1 MYSNKLVA
9 CVKAGGKVLREKG
22 EEVLLPFGAE
32 YSLYFKNEHSRKV
45 QIEVEIDGESVMG
58 DKALLLDA
66 GETMDL
72 KGFIKDTYGHDNRAF
87 KFITKT
93 NEISDF
99 RGDRAEDGLIKVSYT
114 FEKERPVLRTSDFF
128 QHDIYRTYTN
138 CGPDYP
144 KSGGFVDNID
154 LSSTFGINSTQ
165 LGGDYD
171 YSKDLNSTNIS
182 HSVNDTMETSYMAN
196 SVTNSVSASYS
207 DTTSLRSVDLGSIMG
222 QATATAAVSDEPG
235 ITVEGSN
242 TGQSFQRGS
251 IGTLEDKSF
260 TMVFQ
265 LKGLTCEEVVT
276 EPVTVKTKKQ
286 CPSCGKKYK
295 SSFEYCPQDGTFLR

>member
-9 CVKAGGKVLREKG
+9 CVKANGKVLREKG
-22 EEVLLPFGAE
+22 EVVLLPFGSE

-45 QIEVEIDGESVMG
+45 KIEVEIDGTDVLDG
-58 DKALLLDA
+58 KALLLSA

-72 KGFIKDTYGHDNRAF
+72 YGYINDLHGQDNRAF

-93 NEISDF
+93 KAISDF
-99 RGDRAEDGLIKVSYT
+99 RGDRAEDGLVKVSYT
-114 FEKERPVLRTSDFF
+114 FEADKPVMSVTDFI
-128 QHDIYRTYTN
+128 QKHDICRSYTN

-144 KSGGFVDNID
+144 KNGGFIDNINLGD
-154 LSSTFGINSTQ
+154 FGISHTT
-165 LGGDYD
+165 LG
-171 YSKDLNSTNIS
+171 NIS
-182 HSVNDTMETSYMAN
+182 NDSSYSTN
-196 SVTNSVSASYS
+196 SVTNGASFSTDTEMRSINLGDSGLAATNDSVTTQTIAS
-207 DTTSLRSVDLGSIMG
+207 DD
-222 QATATAAVSDEPG
+222 PG
-235 ITVEGSN
+235 ITVEGSK
-242 TGQSFQRGS
+242 TGQSFMIGS
-251 IGTLEDKSF
+251 IGTLEDKSY

-265 LKGLTCEEVVT
+265 LKGLTSEEVVL

>member
-1 MYSNKLVA
+1 MYSNKFVA
-9 CVKAGGKVLREKG
+9 CVKADGKVLREKG
-22 EEVLLPFGAE
+22 EVVLLPFGSE
-32 YSLYFKNEHSRKV
+32 YSIYFKNEHSRKV
-45 QIEVEIDGESVMG
+45 QVEVEIDGQDVMDG
-58 DKALLLDA
+58 KALLLDA

-72 KGFIKDTYGHDNRAF
+72 EGFIKDTYGKDNRAF

-114 FEKERPVLRTSDFF
+114 FEKERPAIRVQDFF
-128 QHDIYRTYTN
+128 HDDTYRTYTN
-138 CGPDYP
+138 CGPDYGN
-144 KSGGFVDNID
+144 GGFIDTINTD
-154 LSSTFGINSTQ
+154 LSSIFGGNNSIDT
-165 LGGDYD
+165 
-171 YSKDLNSTNIS
+171 NSTNIS
-182 HSVNDTMETSYMAN
+182 HSVNNTMDISYMSA
-196 SVTNSVSASYS
+196 TNSVEASH
-207 DTTSLRSVDLGSIMG
+207 TINNNSLRSMDLGV
-222 QATATAAVSDEPG
+222 ATASAAISDEPG

-251 IGTLEDKSF
+251 IGSLEDKQH
-260 TMVFQ
+260 TMLFQ